1 VLNINAEIKALK
13 HQNKLVAANDD
24 SRLSD
29 AKVHT
34 VTNVL
39 TWLNSGL
46 SDRCDDIT
54 LYKWCPL
61 FVDQVCLRQIRKC
74 KPAKLSLL
82 LQEARP
88 LPSLG
93 TSQLLGLTIALL
105 VTEDTI
111 QCLPAFLQA
120 MEESRRVQLLL
131 QLPKHLQIIFP
142 LSDVNEWI
150 AKNWRHLNIQILKLA
165 EKLCS

>member
-1 VLNINAEIKALK
+1 MINAEIKASK
-13 HQNKLVAANDD
+13 QQSKLVAATHD

-29 AKVHT
+29 INVNS

-46 SDRCDDIT
+46 SDRCDYIT
-54 LYKWCPL
+54 LYKWCGVFL
-61 FVDQVCLRQIRKC
+61 DEVCLRQIRKC
-74 KPAKLSLL
+74 KPAKLALL
-82 LQEARP
+82 LKEATP

-93 TSQLLGLTIALL
+93 ISQLLGLTIALL
-105 VTEDTI
+105 VTEDTVK
-111 QCLPAFLQA
+111 CLPAFLHA
-120 MEESRRVQLLL
+120 IEEPRRVQLPS
-131 QLPKHLQIIFP
+131 QLPKHLKILFP

-150 AKNWRHLNIQILKLA
+150 AKNWRHLTIPILKLA

>member
-1 VLNINAEIKALK
+1 MLNINAEIKALK

-88 LPSLG
+88 LPSLE
-93 TSQLLGLTIALL
+93 TSQLLGLTVALL
-105 VTEDTI
+105 LNEDTVKYF
-111 QCLPAFLQA
+111 PAFLQA
-120 MEESRRVQLLL
+120 MEESCRL
-131 QLPKHLQIIFP
+131 QVLMELPCHLQTFLPI
-142 LSDVNEWI
+142 SDVSEWI
-150 AKNWRHLNIQILKLA
+150 AKNW
-165 EKLCS
+165 

>member
-1 VLNINAEIKALK
+1 M
-13 HQNKLVAANDD
+13 
-24 SRLSD
+24 
-29 AKVHT
+29 
-34 VTNVL
+34 L

-46 SDRCDDIT
+46 SDRCDYVT
-54 LYKWCPL
+54 LYKWCAV
-61 FVDQVCLRQIRKC
+61 FADEVCLRQIRKC
-74 KPAKLSLL
+74 KPAKLTLL
-82 LQEARP
+82 LKEATP
-88 LPSLG
+88 LSSLG

-105 VTEDTI
+105 VTEDTL